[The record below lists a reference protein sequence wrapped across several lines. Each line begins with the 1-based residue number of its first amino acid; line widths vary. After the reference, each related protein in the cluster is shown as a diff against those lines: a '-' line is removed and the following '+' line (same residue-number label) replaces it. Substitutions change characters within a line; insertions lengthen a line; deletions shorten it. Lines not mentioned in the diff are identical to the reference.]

1 MNKNIV
7 VFSGTSD
14 SFEII
19 KLLVKNGFNVI
30 ASVATNEGTKMLSN
44 IDNIKISE
52 ERLDNEKMTE
62 FFINSKTNIVVDA
75 SHPYAENVS
84 KTAIEVCKSLNIKY
98 IRYERPS
105 EGVNENCIFVDNYE
119 KAVEFVEKINGNILV
134 TTGVNNIEKYMALN
148 NYKNR
153 IFARVLNNEKS
164 YNKAKYIGLSDEHI
178 LQGSGIYT
186 TSNNINVINKYN
198 IKSIITK
205 DSGRAG
211 GFLEKTEAAHIC
223 NIPIIIIKRPSVQY
237 GIVTDNI
244 SGVLD
249 IIREGDI
256 L

>member
-1 MNKNIV
+1 MTKNIV

-14 SFEII
+14 SVEII

-62 FFINSKTNIVVDA
+62 FLIKSKTNIVVDG

-84 KTAIEVCKSLNIKY
+84 KTAIEVCKNIGIKY

-105 EGVNENCIFVDNYE
+105 EGVNDNCIFVENYE

-148 NYKNR
+148 DYKNR

-164 YNKAKYIGLSDEHI
+164 YSKAKDIGLSDEHI
-178 LQGSGIYT
+178 LQGNGIYT
-186 TSNNINVINKYN
+186 TSDNIDVIHKYN
-198 IKSIITK
+198 IKAVITK
-205 DSGRAG
+205 DSGKAG
-211 GFLEKTEAAHIC
+211 GFLEKAQAAKIC
-223 NIPIIIIKRPSVQY
+223 DIPIVIIKRPSVQY
-237 GIVTDNI
+237 GNVTDSI
-244 SGVLD
+244 FGVLD
-249 IIREGDI
+249 IIKEGDT